1 MPDRLSLDLNV
12 NGEIETVTVRTSDTL
27 LSVLRDKLH
36 LTGAKRGCNQGV
48 CGTCTVLIN
57 GEPMRGCL
65 TLAVE
70 CEDAEIQTIEG
81 LGEGGELSSVQ
92 MAFINTGAIQCGF
105 CSSGMILTVTSLLK
119 ENPTA
124 TKEDIREG
132 ISGNLCRCTGYGKIL
147 EAALN
152 ALDGKSGEISR

>member
-124 TKEDIREG
+124 TKEEIREG

-152 ALDGKSGEISR
+152 ALDGQSGEISR